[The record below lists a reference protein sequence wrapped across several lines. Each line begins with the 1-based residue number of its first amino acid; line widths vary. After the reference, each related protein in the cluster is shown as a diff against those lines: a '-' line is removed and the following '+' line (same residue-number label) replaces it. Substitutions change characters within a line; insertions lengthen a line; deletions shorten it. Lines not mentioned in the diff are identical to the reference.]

1 MKPVSIF
8 ISTKFRKRSII
19 FILFLMAAGAL
30 IAGCSQSQ
38 QSNNCTCTCV
48 PTTTSNTVT
57 NIVTTVTTSTIPTQ
71 AGTTVPPS
79 VPTAT
84 IKPVETASTL
94 QSTTVPLSYQAVP
107 LIFTPYDQLNTC
119 NKYENVI
126 KSCSAYFSWPA
137 FSFSYRG
144 SGYPVTIP
152 FNTGAYLAVKYNISK
167 MNEQR
172 MKDFYENKIGNYTY
186 GGVGITVPL
195 EDLNR
200 YYSSIIN
207 DPAQDA
213 SYNYI
218 LNYLRKIRDQ
228 NHLDDNEYAELISRF
243 VQRAFPYMNDPDR
256 SIVKYPLETIGDKG
270 GNCGDKSLL
279 LAGLL
284 SREGYGT
291 ALIWFPS
298 GNHMITGILGDHRAL
313 EYDGYLGVETTVDSY
328 LGFYHTKDSFI
339 FTTGTAPEYMADFKV
354 IKISDG
360 KPFTAGKELNFIW
373 DQYALGKRFEGTEK
387 YSVSEYYNDVY
398 FIENQI
404 DDRHRVYQYLTKTG
418 GFA

>member
-8 ISTKFRKRSII
+8 IPSQFRKWSII
-19 FILFLMAAGAL
+19 FILFLVAAGAL
-30 IAGCSQSQ
+30 MAGCSQPQ
-38 QSNNCTCTCV
+38 QSNNCTCTCP
-48 PTTTSNTVT
+48 PTITPSPVT
-57 NIVTTVTTSTIPTQ
+57 PLVTTVATSTIPIRAETTAQVSAPTVATTPIETPSKPSNQ
-71 AGTTVPPS
+71 A
-79 VPTAT
+79 
-84 IKPVETASTL
+84 
-94 QSTTVPLSYQAVP
+94 VPLSYQAVP
-107 LIFTPYDQLNTC
+107 LIFTPYGQLNTC

-186 GGVGITVPL
+186 GGVGITVPP

-207 DPAQDA
+207 DPAQEA

-228 NHLDDNEYAELISRF
+228 NHLDENEYAELISRF

-270 GNCGDKSLL
+270 GNCGDKSLV

-298 GNHMITGILGDHRAL
+298 GNHMITGILGDHQAL
-313 EYDGYLGVETTVDSY
+313 EYDGYLGVETTVASY

-339 FTTGTAPEYMADFKV
+339 FSTGTAPQYMADFKV
-354 IKISDG
+354 FKISDG

-373 DQYALGKRFEGTEK
+373 DQYALGKSFEGTDR
-387 YSVSEYYNDVY
+387 YSVSEYFNDVY

-418 GFA
+418 SFT